1 MMPMMPKISVR
12 PDATRNSSS
21 PYWTPFRSWIAS
33 EYTSIEPRPPK
44 TSAGRHNAC
53 PRRILQRSLK
63 LAAARR
69 IGQVLDRDAYDLV
82 LLAFDLAQVDVVDRV
97 VALVQ
102 RKRPTRAIDFRPLH
116 RLHDLSAFGGVALD
130 RIHARDEELCRVV
143 ALDRVDVRLAFVRLH
158 VRGSKG
164 VVLRIAESV
173 AVVQCRQQTLCRV

>member
-63 LAAARR
+63 LAAPRR
-69 IGQVLDRDAYDLV
+69 IGQVLDRDADDLV

-97 VALVQ
+97 VRLGECQ
-102 RKRPTRAIDFRPLH
+102 RPARAVELRRFH
-116 RLHDLSAFGGVALD
+116 RLHELRALGGVALD
-130 RIHARDEELCRVV
+130 RIHPGDEELGRVV
-143 ALDRVDVRLAFVRLH
+143 TSDGVDIGLALVRLH

-164 VVLRIAESV
+164 VVP
-173 AVVQCRQQTLCRV
+173 